1 MDFLENIKQTFK
13 RGDVLIKL
21 IFINVGIFFVLNV
34 AKILFTLFNASEI
47 FMPVLRL
54 LAVPADLHMLLY
66 RFWTPISYMFL
77 HERFFHILFNMLCL
91 YWFGKIFLSIFSERH
106 LVGLYF
112 VGGLFGALFY
122 IVAFNI
128 FPFYAE
134 FVPKSILL
142 GASGSVIAVIV
153 ASATKLP
160 NMEIRLLLLSSLFG
174 GIKLKYIAVAIIL
187 MSFFG
192 ITSRNGGGELAHL
205 GGALAG
211 YLFITLLN
219 KGTDITAWIN
229 RIFDAIVNLSK
240 PRKMRVKKVNYN
252 TTQQTRK
259 MTDEEYNMNK
269 ARNMA
274 EIDRILDKIKE
285 SGYDSLTVDEK
296 KCLFEQR
303 K

>member
-1 MDFLENIKQTFK
+1 MIFLENIKQTFK
-13 RGDVLIKL
+13 QGDALIKL

-34 AKILFTLFNASEI
+34 AKILFTLFNASET
-47 FMPVLRL
+47 FVPVLRL
-54 LAVPADLHMLLY
+54 LAVPADLYVLLY

-91 YWFGKIFLSIFSERH
+91 YWFGKIFLSVFSERH
-106 LVGLYF
+106 LIGLYF

-122 IVAFNI
+122 VVAFNI

-134 FVPKSILL
+134 LVPKSILL
-142 GASGSVIAVIV
+142 GASGSVIAIIV
-153 ASATKLP
+153 AAATKLP
-160 NMEIRLLLLSSLFG
+160 NMEIRLLLLG
-174 GIKLKYIAVAIIL
+174 GVKLKYVAVAIIL

-211 YLFITLLN
+211 YLFISFLN
-219 KGTDITAWIN
+219 KGMDITAWIN
-229 RIFDAIVNLSK
+229 RIFDAVVNLSK
-240 PRKMRVKKVNYN
+240 PRKMRVKKVKYN
-252 TTQQTRK
+252 ATQQTRK
-259 MTDEEYNMNK
+259 MTDEEYNMSK

-285 SGYDSLTVDEK
+285 SGYDSLNADEK
-296 KCLFEQR
+296 RRLFEQKR
-303 K
+303 